1 VILDRSEDRGQA
13 VRRLVG
19 YAGVVAVTVAL
30 APWVTAHHGFGTF
43 LMNKDVEITGV
54 VTGLDFVN
62 PHSWLRLDVT
72 QPDGKVVAM
81 RCEMRSAVTL
91 RRSGWTPDLFPIGK
105 KVTITG
111 SPDRDD
117 PYSCYVST
125 VVFADG
131 SRLDRY
137 GQIAAPLAIAQGKRP
152 EKLAN
157 GQPNISGDWAQ
168 EQVVMT
174 DPRGQIGTLV
184 PLSEVE
190 KIRAA
195 GDLEVR
201 GAIPGAR
208 NTEQAAAQ
216 VEAARRAAAGGRS
229 AATATANAGGGRG
242 RVGGAPANLTAAGR
256 AALAA
261 RPVTDRYA
269 LSCVFTSIVGE
280 WGGEPINRV
289 TQRGDTITIQY
300 GRLGIERTIH
310 MGTAGHPA
318 NITPSL
324 TGHSIG
330 RWEGDVLV
338 VDTVGFAPGMLT
350 RALPHSEQLH
360 VVERFWFDAKTR
372 QLRREYTA
380 RDPRFLTEPVKGSNA
395 MDMSPLRYGVERCE
409 DLTIDKNAKLG
420 PRG

>member
-1 VILDRSEDRGQA
+1 M
-13 VRRLVG
+13 RRLIG
-19 YAGVVAVTVAL
+19 YAGVLAMTVVL

-43 LMNKDVEITGV
+43 LMNKDVEITGT

-91 RRSGWTPDLFPIGK
+91 RRSGWSPDLFPIGK

-125 VVFADG
+125 VVFGDG

-137 GQIAAPLAIAQGKRP
+137 GQIAAPLAIAQGQRP
-152 EKLAN
+152 QKLAN

-184 PLSEVE
+184 PLSQVDE
-190 KIRAA
+190 IRAA
-195 GDLEVR
+195 GDLEAR

-216 VEAARRAAAGGRS
+216 VEAARRGAAGGTRAA
-229 AATATANAGGGRG
+229 AATANGGGGRG
-242 RVGGAPANLTAAGR
+242 RAGGAPGNLTAAGR

-269 LSCVFTSIVGE
+269 LSCVFTSVVAE

-289 TQRGDTITIQY
+289 TQRGDTITIKY

-310 MGTAGHPA
+310 TGMTGHPT

-330 RWEGDVLV
+330 RWDGDVLV

-395 MDMSPLRYGVERCE
+395 MDMSPVRYGAERCE
-409 DLTIDKNAKLG
+409 DLTIDKGASLG

>member
-1 VILDRSEDRGQA
+1 MRQ
-13 VRRLVG
+13 LVG
-19 YAGVVAVTVAL
+19 CAGVLAVTVAL
-30 APWVTAHHGFGTF
+30 APWVAAHHGFGTF

-62 PHSWLRLDVT
+62 PHSWLHLDVT

-91 RRSGWTPDLFPIGK
+91 RRSGWTPDLLPVGK

-137 GQIAAPLAIAQGKRP
+137 GQIAAPLAIAQRTRP

-195 GDLEVR
+195 GDLEAR
-201 GAIPGAR
+201 GSIPGAR

-216 VEAARRAAAGGRS
+216 VGAARSGGSAGRGS
-229 AATATANAGGGRG
+229 APGANANRGGGTPRRG
-242 RVGGAPANLTAAGR
+242 RWAPA
-256 AALAA
+256 
-261 RPVTDRYA
+261 
-269 LSCVFTSIVGE
+269 
-280 WGGEPINRV
+280 
-289 TQRGDTITIQY
+289 
-300 GRLGIERTIH
+300 
-310 MGTAGHPA
+310 
-318 NITPSL
+318 
-324 TGHSIG
+324 
-330 RWEGDVLV
+330 
-338 VDTVGFAPGMLT
+338 
-350 RALPHSEQLH
+350 
-360 VVERFWFDAKTR
+360 
-372 QLRREYTA
+372 
-380 RDPRFLTEPVKGSNA
+380 
-395 MDMSPLRYGVERCE
+395 
-409 DLTIDKNAKLG
+409 
-420 PRG
+420 

>member
-1 VILDRSEDRGQA
+1 MRQ
-13 VRRLVG
+13 LVG
-19 YAGVVAVTVAL
+19 YAGVLAVTMVL

-43 LMNKDVEITGV
+43 LMNEDVKITGT

-62 PHSWLRLDVT
+62 PHSWLHLDVT

-81 RCEMRSAVTL
+81 RCEMRSAATL
-91 RRSGWTPDLFPIGK
+91 RRSGWSPDLFPVGK
-105 KVTITG
+105 KITITG

-125 VVFADG
+125 VVFGDG

-137 GQIAAPLAIAQGKRP
+137 GQIAAPLEIGQGQRP

-184 PLSEVE
+184 PLSQVE
-190 KIRAA
+190 GIRAA
-195 GDLEVR
+195 GDLEAR

-216 VEAARRAAAGGRS
+216 VEAARRRAAGRPAAAP
-229 AATATANAGGGRG
+229 ANGGGGRG
-242 RVGGAPANLTAAGR
+242 RAGGAAGNLTAAGR

-269 LSCVFTSIVGE
+269 MSCVFTSVVAE

-310 MGTAGHPA
+310 VGMAAHPT
-318 NITPSL
+318 NIEPSL

-330 RWEGDVLV
+330 RWDGGALV

-350 RALPHSEQLH
+350 RGLPHSEQLH
-360 VVERFWFDAKTR
+360 VVERFWFDSKTR

-380 RDPRFLTEPVKGSNA
+380 TDPRFLTEPVKGSNA
-395 MDMSPLRYGVERCE
+395 MDMSGVRYGAERCE
-409 DLTIDKNAKLG
+409 DLTIDKKTDLG
-420 PRG
+420 PRR